1 MSQTTSRKFLLAYC
15 VSVVVALILVCACG
29 CVTAE
34 SGNHSAKIS
43 PETVQADDNSRE
55 KPEPYDISRKLDEII
70 IPTLVI
76 EDEYLEDV
84 LKEILPREFGK
95 ADDIYC
101 FNIVP
106 MLNLPGKAEWNPLNV
121 SLVNLKLTNVTPREI
136 LNIIAERFS
145 LRILIAGHSVV
156 VAQPLIVANADVLR
170 FDDIKV

>member
-1 MSQTTSRKFLLAYC
+1 MSIVQPICRKRPLAYC
-15 VSVVVALILVCACG
+15 LSVILALILLGGSG

-43 PETVQADDNSRE
+43 PEPVQADDNSRE

-106 MLNLPGKAEWNPLNV
+106 MLNLPGKAEWYHCFH
-121 SLVNLKLTNVTPREI
+121 SRHSS
-136 LNIIAERFS
+136 S
-145 LRILIAGHSVV
+145 LR
-156 VAQPLIVANADVLR
+156 PLLLMTAS
-170 FDDIKV
+170 